1 MIATLR
7 GIGTIAALELRQ
19 RVRGVAWY
27 VLLGVFALLTF
38 AVTAVTSIAVGYTD
52 DPGSALYSVVVY
64 VVLLLATL
72 VTPALAGGAINGDRE
87 AGTLATTQVTLVSA
101 PQIVLGKFLAAWVSS
116 LAFLAVAVPFII
128 YSFVLSAVSPATVV
142 VSLLVLIAEIAV
154 LSAIGVGLS
163 GIVRRPLFSV
173 VATYLIVAFLGVG
186 TLIAFGLGGAATQST
201 VTQVSRYVDWANVP
215 EDAEYDP
222 RTGLPEGA
230 VCDVVTAETYT
241 VPRFDRVWWI
251 LAANPYVVL
260 ADAAAV
266 QFDEYGNT
274 VDVFGAIQYGVRS
287 AQEAPDLE
295 QEYDECNPPSYE
307 PTPARDVI
315 ADSTPS
321 WFVGLMLHVAS
332 RSGCCSARSSRSA
345 LRRGCSLPAAASPN
359 PPGSPHPLAV
369 QQSAA

>member
-7 GIGTIAALELRQ
+7 GIGQIAALELRQ

-27 VLLGVFALLTF
+27 VLLGVFALLTL
-38 AVTAVTSIAVGYTD
+38 AVTAVTTVAVSYTD

-116 LAFLAVAVPFII
+116 LAFLAVAVPFIV
-128 YSFVLSAVSPATVV
+128 YSFILSAVSPATVAV
-142 VSLLVLIAEIAV
+142 TILVLLAELAV
-154 LSAIGVGLS
+154 LSAVGVGLS

-173 VATYLIVAFLGVG
+173 VATYLVVAFLGVG
-186 TLIAFGLGGAATQST
+186 TLIAFSLGGLATQSS
-201 VTQVSRYVDWANVP
+201 VTQVSRNVDWANVP
-215 EDAEYDP
+215 SDAPYDP
-222 RTGLPEGA
+222 KTGLPEG
-230 VCDVVTAETYT
+230 VECDIESEYTYS

-266 QFDEYGNT
+266 EYDEFGNP
-274 VDVFGAIQYGVRS
+274 VDVFGGIKYAVRS
-287 AQEAPDLE
+287 AQQAPDLE
-295 QEYDECNPPSYE
+295 QVYDECNPESYDGI
-307 PTPARDVI
+307 PARDVI
-315 ADSTPS
+315 ENSTPS
-321 WFVGLMLHVAS
+321 WFVGLLLHVAL
-332 RSGCCSARSSRSA
+332 GAGLLLGAIAA
-345 LRRGCSLPAAASPN
+345 LRTPARVLA
-359 PPGSPHPLAV
+359 PGSRIA
-369 QQSAA
+369 